1 MDRVIDIAV
10 VGATGLV
17 GEAILAQLDERK
29 FPVGEI
35 YLLASDESAG
45 DKISF
50 KGHNVKV
57 GRVADFDF
65 SQVQIAFFAANDQV
79 SKEFAGLAADMGC
92 VVIDSTSALV
102 DEMDIP
108 VVLADVNPDMLAEY
122 SIRNIVSSPSAV
134 AQALIAAV
142 APIHRA
148 VGVESLV
155 VNTYEAVSGS
165 GKKGVE
171 ALAKQTAQ
179 LLNAREVQVQTF
191 PRQIAF
197 NVIPQVGSVLE
208 NGYTSQELEMLLEVR
223 KALGAEQLSLSVTCT
238 TVPVFFGHSISV
250 FIETSGYVGVEEAR
264 ELLNQSTGVDV
275 MDAENPNEYATAVS
289 DAVGS
294 EAVLVS
300 RVREDLTGRAGVHL
314 WINIDNVKMPA
325 INAVQIA
332 ETMIN
337 SYL

>member
-1 MDRVIDIAV
+1 MERVIDVAV

-17 GEAILAQLDERK
+17 GEAILAQLEERK
-29 FPVGEI
+29 FPVGEV

-50 KGHNVKV
+50 KGHNIKV
-57 GRVADFDF
+57 RGMADFDF
-65 SQVQIAFFAANDQV
+65 SQVQIAFFAANDAV
-79 SKEFAGLAADMGC
+79 SKEFASLAAEMGC

-102 DEMDIP
+102 DELDIP
-108 VVLADVNPDMLAEY
+108 MVLADVNPEMVADY
-122 SIRNIVSSPSAV
+122 SIRNIVSSPSAL
-134 AQALIAAV
+134 AQALIASV

-155 VNTYEAVSGS
+155 VNTFEAVSGV

-179 LLNAREVQVQTF
+179 LLNAREVEVNTF
-191 PRQIAF
+191 PRQVAF
-197 NVIPQVGSVLE
+197 NVIPQVGRLLD
-208 NGYTSQELEMLLEVR
+208 NGYTTNELEVLLEVR
-223 KALGAEQLSLSVTCT
+223 KALGVDQLNLSITCT
-238 TVPVFFGHSISV
+238 TVPVFFGHSVSV
-250 FIETSGYVGVEEAR
+250 FVETSGYMGSEEVK
-264 ELLNQSTGVDV
+264 ELLGNATGLELIDS
-275 MDAENPNEYATAVS
+275 DDLNEYATAVT

-314 WINIDNVKMPA
+314 WLNIDNVKMPA

-332 ETMIN
+332 ETLIN